1 MRVAF
6 LVFVLDNDGMST
18 MTETNAEQ
26 LLTTGQAAQLLGSSR
41 QHVVD
46 LCESGDLPYLTVG
59 THRRLRREDVE
70 QARQRTTRSNRSDRR
85 SRWLNIAVAGE
96 LVRDPETVLRR
107 AHENLELLQA
117 KHPRGQGASWLRQW
131 EKLLDGP
138 VEDVLDVLTSQ
149 TPRAREL
156 RTNSPFAG
164 VLSSEDREKVLH
176 AFQTRVQ
183 RRVS

>member
-1 MRVAF
+1 
-6 LVFVLDNDGMST
+6 MST
-18 MTETNAEQ
+18 TTETNSEQ

-70 QARQRTTRSNRSDRR
+70 QARHRTTRSNRSDRR

-96 LVRDPETVLRR
+96 LVRDPDTVLRR
-107 AHENLELLQA
+107 AHANLELLQA
-117 KHPRGQGASWLRQW
+117 KHPRGRGARWLREW

-156 RTNSPFAG
+156 RANSPFAG
-164 VLSSEDREKVLH
+164 VLSTEDRDKTLYAFHIHEKRQ
-176 AFQTRVQ
+176 A
-183 RRVS
+183 S

>member
-1 MRVAF
+1 
-6 LVFVLDNDGMST
+6 MSIMPVT
-18 MTETNAEQ
+18 STEQ
-26 LLTTGQAAQLLGSSR
+26 LLTTGQAARLLGSSR

-46 LCESGDLPYLTVG
+46 LCESGDVPYLTVG

-70 QARQRTTRSNRSDRR
+70 QVRQGTTRSNRSDRR

-96 LVRDPETVLRR
+96 LVRNPDTVLRR
-107 AHENLELLQA
+107 AHANLERLQA
-117 KHPRGQGASWLRQW
+117 SHPRGQGAMWLREW

-156 RTNSPFAG
+156 RANSPFAG
-164 VLSSEDREKVLH
+164 VLSSEAREQVLH
-176 AFQTRVQ
+176 AFQTHHS
-183 RRVS
+183 RRFS

>member
-1 MRVAF
+1 MRT
-6 LVFVLDNDGMST
+6 LTTTDP
-18 MTETNAEQ
+18 EE

-46 LCESGDLPYLTVG
+46 LCESGDLPHLTVG

-70 QARQRTTRSNRSDRR
+70 RAGQRTTRSNRSDRR

-96 LVRDPETVLRR
+96 LVRDPDTVLSR
-107 AHENLELLQA
+107 ARQNLELLQA
-117 KHPRGQGASWLRQW
+117 KHPRGQGADWLRQW

-138 VEDVLDVLTSQ
+138 VDDVLDVLTST

-164 VLSSEDREKVLH
+164 VLTGEDREQVLH
-176 AFQTRVQ
+176 AFQTHQ
-183 RRVS
+183 RRQVS

>member
-1 MRVAF
+1 MV
-6 LVFVLDNDGMST
+6 DTTQMGT
-18 MTETNAEQ
+18 GE

-59 THRRLRREDVE
+59 THRRIKREDVE
-70 QARQRTTRSNRSDRR
+70 EARQRTTRTNRSDRR

-96 LVRDPETVLRR
+96 LVRDPEAALRR
-107 AHENLELLQA
+107 ARVNLEHLQE
-117 KHPRGQGASWLRQW
+117 KHPRGQGAMWLRQW
-131 EKLLDGP
+131 EKLLGGS

-156 RTNSPFAG
+156 RANSPFAG
-164 VLSSEDREKVLH
+164 VLSSEHRDEVLH
-176 AFQTRVQ
+176 AFQTQ
-183 RRVS
+183 PKSHAS

>member
-1 MRVAF
+1 M
-6 LVFVLDNDGMST
+6 LTDPST
-18 MTETNAEQ
+18 EQ
-26 LLTTGQAAQLLGSSR
+26 LLTTGQAARLLGSSR

-70 QARQRTTRSNRSDRR
+70 QVRHRTTRSNRSDRR

-96 LVRDPETVLRR
+96 LVRDPDAVLRHAR
-107 AHENLELLQA
+107 GNLERLQA
-117 KHPRGQGASWLRQW
+117 NHPRGQGAMWLREW

-138 VEDVLDVLTSQ
+138 VEDLLDVLTSQ

-156 RTNSPFAG
+156 RANSPFAG
-164 VLSSEDREKVLH
+164 VLSSTDRQKALH
-176 AFQTRVQ
+176 AFQTHQ
-183 RRVS
+183 NRRVS

>member
-1 MRVAF
+1 
-6 LVFVLDNDGMST
+6 MSAMAQMGT
-18 MTETNAEQ
+18 DQ

-96 LVRDPETVLRR
+96 LVRDPDTVLRR
-107 AHENLELLQA
+107 ARANLELLQA
-117 KHPRGQGASWLRQW
+117 NHPRGQGAMWLREW

-138 VEDVLDVLTSQ
+138 VEDVLDALTSQ

-156 RTNSPFAG
+156 RANSPFAG
-164 VLSSEDREKVLH
+164 VLSSEDREQALH
-176 AFQTRVQ
+176 AFQTHQKLRT
-183 RRVS
+183 S

>member
-1 MRVAF
+1 
-6 LVFVLDNDGMST
+6 MSGT
-18 MTETNAEQ
+18 AQKRTEE

-70 QARQRTTRSNRSDRR
+70 EARQRTTRSNRSDRR

-96 LVRDPETVLRR
+96 LVRDPETVLNR
-107 AHENLELLQA
+107 AHANLERLQE
-117 KHPRGQGASWLRQW
+117 KHPRGQGAMWLRQW
-131 EKLLDGP
+131 EKLLGGP

-156 RTNSPFAG
+156 RANSPFAG
-164 VLSSEDREKVLH
+164 VLSTKERDEVLH
-176 AFQTRVQ
+176 AFQTQPKSRT
-183 RRVS
+183 S